1 MTPPEQ
7 TVTPTP
13 SDKPNTPD
21 SNTPNI
27 PNTSNTSG
35 NDSGTTGRT
44 SVKTGDDTP
53 IGTWVGILAATIV
66 VAGVAGFAVK
76 RKKKK

>member
-21 SNTPNI
+21 SSTPNI